1 MTDRFAQIIDRLDGA
16 VERLR
21 SMHGSD
27 EPGFCLAFVANG
39 QTLRQVT
46 HGMAH
51 LEWRQPIAEDT
62 RFYLASEAKP
72 WTAALMMSSVAAGKI
87 GLDAD
92 IRGQLP
98 ALASYE
104 QPIRLGHLLRHT
116 SGIADYLFLWHAQ
129 LGHHENDVVTQEQ
142 ALELIRRANDV
153 SFPPGTRYEYSNSN
167 YVLLAELLQQLE
179 GCSIAELARARC
191 FEPWGMQHTS
201 FENQPWRVMPDR
213 ARSYDRDGQEVPSWK
228 DVPVP
233 LASWGDGG
241 LWSTLADLIRAECQW
256 QDDDA
261 QGSATQ
267 FLLTRCCAEDLR
279 FGPAGQAYRFGLEVA
294 QHAGRE
300 FVFHGGGYAAFSSL
314 VLRCPADRA
323 SLVVLSNV
331 DGFEAEA
338 SSWIELV
345 WGS

>member
-1 MTDRFAQIIDRLDGA
+1 MTDRFVQIIDRLDGA
-16 VERLR
+16 VEHLQ
-21 SMHGSD
+21 SLHGSD

-51 LEWRQPIAEDT
+51 LEWQQPIAEDT

-72 WTAALMMSSVAAGKI
+72 WTAALMMSNVAAGKI
-87 GLDAD
+87 ALDAD
-92 IRGQLP
+92 VRGQLP
-98 ALASYE
+98 ALGSYE

-142 ALELIRRANDV
+142 ALDLIRRANDL

-179 GCSIAELARARC
+179 GCTLAELARSRC
-191 FEPWGMQHTS
+191 FEPWGMRHTS
-201 FENQPWRVMPDR
+201 FESQPWRVMPHR
-213 ARSYDRDGQEVPSWK
+213 ARSYEREGQAEAGWK

-241 LWSTLADLIRAECQW
+241 LWSTLADLIRAERQW
-256 QDDDA
+256 QDDSEGA
-261 QGSATQ
+261 ATE
-267 FLLTRCCAEDLR
+267 FLLARCGAEDLR
-279 FGPAGQAYRFGLEVA
+279 FGPAGQPYRFGLEVA

-300 FVFHGGGYAAFSSL
+300 FVFHGGGYAAFSSM
-314 VLRCPADRA
+314 VLRCPADHA

-331 DGFEAEA
+331 EGFDAAA
-338 SSWIELV
+338 SSWLKLV
-345 WGS
+345 WGT